1 MSKNRYKQYTN
12 DHRVKWVEQRLFTDD
27 RCLSAYLSLV
37 DDEYFYVVEEHLVN
51 KKHFY
56 EISIEYGVSRTSLFT
71 HYHNILVAVYN
82 KVNAPKKYI

>member
-1 MSKNRYKQYTN
+1 MSKNRYKQYVN
-12 DHRVKWVEQRLFTDD
+12 DYRVKWVEQRLFTDPQ
-27 RCLSAYLSLV
+27 CLSAYLSLV
-37 DDEYFYVVEEHLVN
+37 DDEYFYVVEERLVN

-82 KVNAPKKYI
+82 KVNAQEK